1 MEEPTIMAVSQPVLL
16 VTVDRSKCCGYT
28 LCATEGPEV
37 YSIDDAGYAVALD
50 GVPAELEAQAC
61 RGAEACPDGAIT
73 VERMTGDE

>member
-1 MEEPTIMAVSQPVLL
+1 MAVTQPTLL

-28 LCATEGPEV
+28 LCAAEGPDV
-37 YSIDDAGYAVALD
+37 YSIDDEGYAVAID

-73 VERMTGDE
+73 LRRADGG